1 MEGLLQKKVNSSV
14 KLIHLT
20 HPHEQKKLE
29 LPPTVMAL
37 GFFDGI
43 HLGHQCVIRTAKQ
56 IADERGYKSAVM
68 TFYPHPSVVL
78 GKKEAHAEYIT
89 PMCDKEKIVENL
101 GIDILYVIKFDESF
115 AGLLPQQFVDDYII
129 GLNVKHVVAGFDYSY
144 GRLGKGKME
153 TLPFHARG
161 EFTQTVIEKVEFQ
174 EEKVSSTALR
184 KLIRNGEME
193 QIPSILGR
201 AYTVGGTVVHGDK
214 RGRQIGFPT
223 ANVSLSDEY
232 LLPPVGVYAVR
243 LKVHDEW
250 YDGVCNIGYKPT
262 FKEDERQLSIEVHLF
277 EFNKDIYD
285 QNVTVE
291 WHMRIRE
298 EKKFNGIDELVEQ
311 IAKDKKTAQE
321 YFANEKNIL
330 AFSNEK

>member
-1 MEGLLQKKVNSSV
+1 MKI
-14 KLIHLT
+14 IHLT
-20 HPHEQKKLE
+20 HPHKQNKIE

-43 HLGHQCVIRTAKQ
+43 HLGHQRVIRTAKK
-56 IADERGYKSAVM
+56 IADERGCKSAVI
-68 TFYPHPSVVL
+68 TFHPHPSVVL
-78 GKKEAHAEYIT
+78 GKKEAHVEYIT
-89 PMCDKEKIVENL
+89 PLCIKGKVIADL
-101 GIDILYVIKFDESF
+101 GIDMLYVVKFDESF
-115 AGLLPQQFVDDYII
+115 AGLLPQQFVDEYII

-144 GRLGKGKME
+144 GRLGKGTME

-201 AYTVGGTVVHGDK
+201 AYTVEGTVVHGDK

-223 ANVSLSDEY
+223 ANVALSEEY

-277 EFNKDIYD
+277 HFNEDIYD
-285 QNVTVE
+285 QIVAVE

-298 EKKFNGIDELVEQ
+298 EKKFNGIEELVAQ
-311 IAKDKKTAQE
+311 IAKDKITAQE
-321 YFANEKNIL
+321 YFRTAKNIL

>member
-1 MEGLLQKKVNSSV
+1 MNSSV

-20 HPHEQKKLE
+20 HPHEQNKLE

-43 HLGHQCVIRTAKQ
+43 HLGHQRVIRTAKK
-56 IADERGYKSAVM
+56 IADERGYKSAVI
-68 TFYPHPSVVL
+68 TFHPHPSVVL
-78 GKKEAHAEYIT
+78 GKKEAHVEYIT
-89 PMCDKEKIVENL
+89 PMSIKEKVIASL
-101 GIDILYVIKFDESF
+101 GIDMLYVVKFDEVF
-115 AGLLPQQFVDDYII
+115 AGLLPQQFVDEYII

-144 GRLGKGKME
+144 GRLGKGTME

-184 KLIRNGEME
+184 KLIRDGEME

-201 AYTVGGTVVHGDK
+201 AYTVEGTVVHGDK

-223 ANVSLSDEY
+223 ANVALSDEY

-250 YDGVCNIGYKPT
+250 HDGVCNIGYKPT
-262 FKEDERQLSIEVHLF
+262 FKEAERKLSIEVHLF
-277 EFNKDIYD
+277 DFNEDIYD
-285 QNVTVE
+285 QIVTVE

-298 EKKFNGIDELVEQ
+298 EKKFNGIDELVAQ
-311 IAKDKKTAQE
+311 IAQDKMKAQE
-321 YFANEKNIL
+321 YFSTAKNML

>member
-1 MEGLLQKKVNSSV
+1 MNASV

-20 HPHEQKKLE
+20 HRHDLNKLE

-37 GFFDGI
+37 GYFDGI
-43 HLGHQCVIRTAKQ
+43 HLGHQRVIQTAKK
-56 IADERGYKSAVM
+56 IADEKGWKSAVM
-68 TFYPHPSVVL
+68 TFHPHPSVVL
-78 GKKEAHAEYIT
+78 GKKEAHVAYIT
-89 PMCDKEKIVENL
+89 PPSLKEKVIADL
-101 GIDILYVIKFDESF
+101 GIDLLYVVKFDEAF
-115 AGLLPQQFVDDYII
+115 AGLLPQQFVDEYVI

-144 GRLGKGKME
+144 GRLGKGTME

-201 AYTVGGTVVHGDK
+201 LYTVEGKVVHGDK

-223 ANVSLSDEY
+223 ANVALNGDY

-243 LKVHDEW
+243 LKVHDKW
-250 YDGVCNIGYKPT
+250 HDGVCNIGYKPT
-262 FKEDERQLSIEVHLF
+262 FKENERQLSIEVHVF
-277 EFNKDIYD
+277 QFNEDIYD
-285 QNVTVE
+285 QTVTVE

-298 EKKFNGIDELVEQ
+298 EKKFNGIDELVAQ
-311 IAKDKKTAQE
+311 IAEDKNTAQE
-321 YFANEKNIL
+321 YFKTKKNVL

>member
-1 MEGLLQKKVNSSV
+1 M

-20 HPHEQKKLE
+20 HPHDLNKLE

-37 GFFDGI
+37 GYFDGI
-43 HLGHQCVIRTAKQ
+43 HLGHQRVIQTAKK
-56 IADERGYKSAVM
+56 IADERGWKSAVM
-68 TFYPHPSVVL
+68 TFHPHPSVVL
-78 GKKEAHAEYIT
+78 GKKEAHVAYIT
-89 PMCDKEKIVENL
+89 PPSLKEKVIADL
-101 GIDILYVIKFDESF
+101 GIDLLYVVKFDESF
-115 AGLLPQQFVDDYII
+115 AGLLPQQFVDEYVI

-144 GRLGKGKME
+144 GRLGKGTME

-184 KLIRNGEME
+184 KFIRNGEME

-201 AYTVGGTVVHGDK
+201 PYTVEGKVVHGDK

-223 ANVSLSDEY
+223 ANVALNGDY

-243 LKVHDEW
+243 LKVHDNW
-250 YDGVCNIGYKPT
+250 HDGVCNIGYKPT
-262 FKEDERQLSIEVHLF
+262 FKENERQLSIEVHVF
-277 EFNKDIYD
+277 QFSEDIYD
-285 QNVTVE
+285 QTVTVE

-298 EKKFNGIDELVEQ
+298 EKKFNGIDELVAQ
-311 IAKDKKTAQE
+311 IAEDKNTAQE
-321 YFANEKNIL
+321 YFKTEKNVL

>member
-1 MEGLLQKKVNSSV
+1 MNASV

-20 HPHEQKKLE
+20 HPHDLNKLE

-37 GFFDGI
+37 GYFDGI
-43 HLGHQCVIRTAKQ
+43 HLGHQRVIQTAKK
-56 IADERGYKSAVM
+56 IADERGWKSAVM
-68 TFYPHPSVVL
+68 TFHPHPSVVL
-78 GKKEAHAEYIT
+78 GKKEAHVAYIT
-89 PMCDKEKIVENL
+89 PPSLKEKVIADL
-101 GIDILYVIKFDESF
+101 GIDLLYVVKFDESF
-115 AGLLPQQFVDDYII
+115 AGLLPQQFVDEYVI

-144 GRLGKGKME
+144 GRLGKGTME

-184 KLIRNGEME
+184 KFIRNGEME

-201 AYTVGGTVVHGDK
+201 PYTVEGKVVHGDK

-223 ANVSLSDEY
+223 ANVALNGDY

-243 LKVHDEW
+243 LKVHDNW
-250 YDGVCNIGYKPT
+250 HDGVCNIGYKPT
-262 FKEDERQLSIEVHLF
+262 FKENERQLSIEVHVF
-277 EFNKDIYD
+277 QFSEDIYD
-285 QNVTVE
+285 QTVTVE

-298 EKKFNGIDELVEQ
+298 EKKFNGIDELVAQ
-311 IAKDKKTAQE
+311 IAEDKNTAQE
-321 YFANEKNIL
+321 YFKTEKNVL

>member
-1 MEGLLQKKVNSSV
+1 M

-20 HPHEQKKLE
+20 HPHEQNKLE

-43 HLGHQCVIRTAKQ
+43 HLGHQRVIRTAKK
-56 IADERGYKSAVM
+56 IADERGYKSAVI
-68 TFYPHPSVVL
+68 TFHPHPSVIL
-78 GKKEAHAEYIT
+78 GKKEAHVEYIT
-89 PMCDKEKIVENL
+89 PMSIKEKVIASL
-101 GIDILYVIKFDESF
+101 GIDLLYVVKFDEVF
-115 AGLLPQQFVDDYII
+115 AGLLPQQFVDEYII

-144 GRLGKGKME
+144 GRLGKGTME

-184 KLIRNGEME
+184 KLIRDGEME

-201 AYTVGGTVVHGDK
+201 AYTVEGTVVHGDK

-223 ANVSLSDEY
+223 ANVALSDEY

-250 YDGVCNIGYKPT
+250 HDGVCNIGYKPT
-262 FKEDERQLSIEVHLF
+262 FKEAERKLSIEVHLF
-277 EFNKDIYD
+277 DFNEDIYD
-285 QNVTVE
+285 QIVTVE

-298 EKKFNGIDELVEQ
+298 EKKFNGIDELVAQ
-311 IAKDKKTAQE
+311 IAQDKMTAQE
-321 YFANEKNIL
+321 YFSTAKNML

>member
-14 KLIHLT
+14 RLIHLT
-20 HPHEQKKLE
+20 HPHEQNKVE

-37 GFFDGI
+37 GYFDGI
-43 HLGHQCVIRTAKQ
+43 HLGHQRVIRAAKK
-56 IADERGYKSAVM
+56 IADERGCKSAVM
-68 TFYPHPSVVL
+68 TFHPHPSVVL
-78 GKKEAHAEYIT
+78 GKKEAHVEYIT
-89 PMCDKEKIVENL
+89 PMRMKEKVIASL
-101 GIDILYVIKFDESF
+101 GIDMLYVVKFDESF
-115 AGLLPQQFVDDYII
+115 AGLLPQQFVDEYII

-144 GRLGKGKME
+144 GRLGKGTME

-184 KLIRNGEME
+184 KLIGNGEME

-201 AYTVGGTVVHGDK
+201 AYTVEGTVVHGDK

-223 ANVSLSDEY
+223 ANVALSDEY
-232 LLPPVGVYAVR
+232 LLPPIGVYAVR
-243 LKVHDEW
+243 MKVHDEW
-250 YDGVCNIGYKPT
+250 HDGVCNIGYKPT
-262 FKEDERQLSIEVHLF
+262 FKENERRLSIEVHLF
-277 EFNKDIYD
+277 HFNEEIYD
-285 QNVTVE
+285 QVVVVE

-298 EKKFNGIDELVEQ
+298 EKKFNGIDELVTQ

-321 YFANEKNIL
+321 YFSTTKNIL

>member
-1 MEGLLQKKVNSSV
+1 M

-20 HPHEQKKLE
+20 HPHDLNKLE

-37 GFFDGI
+37 GYFDGI
-43 HLGHQCVIRTAKQ
+43 HLGHQRVIQTAKK
-56 IADERGYKSAVM
+56 IADEKGWKSAVM
-68 TFYPHPSVVL
+68 TFHPHPSVVL
-78 GKKEAHAEYIT
+78 GKKEAHVAYIT
-89 PMCDKEKIVENL
+89 PPSLKEKVIADL
-101 GIDILYVIKFDESF
+101 GIDLLYVVKFDESF
-115 AGLLPQQFVDDYII
+115 AGLLPQQFVDEYVI

-144 GRLGKGKME
+144 GRLGKGTME

-184 KLIRNGEME
+184 KFIRNGEME

-201 AYTVGGTVVHGDK
+201 PYTVEGKVVHGDK

-223 ANVSLSDEY
+223 ANVALNGDY

-243 LKVHDEW
+243 LKVHDNW
-250 YDGVCNIGYKPT
+250 HDGVCNIGYKPT
-262 FKEDERQLSIEVHLF
+262 FKENERQLSIEVHVF
-277 EFNKDIYD
+277 QFSEDIYD
-285 QNVTVE
+285 QTVTVE

-298 EKKFNGIDELVEQ
+298 EKKFHGIDELVAQ
-311 IAKDKKTAQE
+311 IAEDKNTAQE
-321 YFANEKNIL
+321 YFKTKKNVL